1 MRKAWW
7 VLLRRWLFTTGN
19 GEEFASKLRGLHC
32 FFSISEIGFKDFL
45 FYPYLGKTWLVF
57 FKWDKAT
64 NWKMIFQQ
72 TFLPVL
78 NVFVCHLCIA
88 WLCVVRLSGEYAH
101 IYVLGFSDSKLHRS
115 PFWMSSL
122 PTDPSVFC
130 QLLGAFCITWAFKVP
145 TKRLTLMH
153 PTRPVH
159 HGAPRPILE
168 SGFRRL

>member
-1 MRKAWW
+1 MRKAWCEKHDAKSMMRKAWW

-57 FKWDKAT
+57 FKWDKTT

-88 WLCVVRLSGEYAH
+88 NRCVWSVCPGSMRISMSLASTIASFTGH
-101 IYVLGFSDSKLHRS
+101 
-115 PFWMSSL
+115 PFE
-122 PTDPSVFC
+122 C
-130 QLLGAFCITWAFKVP
+130 QVYQRTIQCFANFF
-145 TKRLTLMH
+145 
-153 PTRPVH
+153 
-159 HGAPRPILE
+159 
-168 SGFRRL
+168 